1 MKNSYDEILLS
12 EKYIGMYDY
21 NSFLE
26 ENIASLKQQ
35 LSDISGPLLNDYAKQ
50 LVEAFNNNLTS
61 SDDFEHFSNLIDSFK
76 KSNIC
81 ISSEYISEISKS
93 FISNIDFSSIND
105 LLSKNIKIIR
115 SILND
120 NETDK
125 LKIDDIDFNIPFPND
140 ISVAEMEAT
149 INGEEYIEPDLN
161 YKEFNV
167 LLSTISF
174 IDDPVKA
181 TNILSQL
188 IYFADHSVDMSFKI
202 QIYSVLKE
210 QIAVLIAGGIIG
222 IAILV
227 IGILLDYFLRDNEIY
242 KKFIELKD
250 SIKKIKK

>member
-1 MKNSYDEILLS
+1 MDDIYKKYLEKLNYEDLLEKYVEILKKNYIDSTKSLFIKYSDQIAKTYLDYLKNTDSYKYLVNNLDYFMKENITISPDTLS
-12 EKYIGMYDY
+12 KISKQYISTIDYSSIYTILVNNINTIYSIFDNLENEDAEIIKSKMYDI
-21 NSFLE
+21 NF
-26 ENIASLKQQ
+26 NITYPT
-35 LSDISGPLLNDYAKQ
+35 DIS
-50 LVEAFNNNLTS
+50 
-61 SDDFEHFSNLIDSFK
+61 I
-76 KSNIC
+76 
-81 ISSEYISEISKS
+81 
-93 FISNIDFSSIND
+93 
-105 LLSKNIKIIR
+105 
-115 SILND
+115 
-120 NETDK
+120 
-125 LKIDDIDFNIPFPND
+125 
-140 ISVAEMEAT
+140 AEMEAT

>member
-1 MKNSYDEILLS
+1 MDDIYKKYLEKLNYEDLLEKYVEILKKNYIDSTKSLFIKYSDQIAKTYFDYLKNTDSYKYLVNNLDYFMKENITISPDTLS
-12 EKYIGMYDY
+12 KISKQYISTIDYSSVYTILVNNINTIHSIFDNLENEDAEIIKSKMYDI
-21 NSFLE
+21 NF
-26 ENIASLKQQ
+26 NITYPT
-35 LSDISGPLLNDYAKQ
+35 DIS
-50 LVEAFNNNLTS
+50 
-61 SDDFEHFSNLIDSFK
+61 I
-76 KSNIC
+76 
-81 ISSEYISEISKS
+81 
-93 FISNIDFSSIND
+93 
-105 LLSKNIKIIR
+105 
-115 SILND
+115 
-120 NETDK
+120 
-125 LKIDDIDFNIPFPND
+125 
-140 ISVAEMEAT
+140 AEMEAT

>member
-1 MKNSYDEILLS
+1 MDDIYKKYLEKLNYEDLLEKYVEILKKNYIDSTKSLFIKYSDQIAKTYFDYLKNTDSYKYLVNNLDYFMKENITISPDTLS
-12 EKYIGMYDY
+12 KISKQYISTIDYSSVYTILVNNINTIYSIFDNLENEDAEIIKSKMYDI
-21 NSFLE
+21 NF
-26 ENIASLKQQ
+26 NITYPT
-35 LSDISGPLLNDYAKQ
+35 DIS
-50 LVEAFNNNLTS
+50 
-61 SDDFEHFSNLIDSFK
+61 I
-76 KSNIC
+76 
-81 ISSEYISEISKS
+81 
-93 FISNIDFSSIND
+93 
-105 LLSKNIKIIR
+105 
-115 SILND
+115 
-120 NETDK
+120 
-125 LKIDDIDFNIPFPND
+125 
-140 ISVAEMEAT
+140 AEMEAT

>member
-1 MKNSYDEILLS
+1 MKENITISPDTLSKISKQYISTIDYSSIYTILVNNINTIYSIFDNLENEDAEIIKS
-12 EKYIGMYDY
+12 KMYDI
-21 NSFLE
+21 NF
-26 ENIASLKQQ
+26 NITYPT
-35 LSDISGPLLNDYAKQ
+35 DIS
-50 LVEAFNNNLTS
+50 
-61 SDDFEHFSNLIDSFK
+61 I
-76 KSNIC
+76 
-81 ISSEYISEISKS
+81 
-93 FISNIDFSSIND
+93 
-105 LLSKNIKIIR
+105 
-115 SILND
+115 
-120 NETDK
+120 
-125 LKIDDIDFNIPFPND
+125 
-140 ISVAEMEAT
+140 AEMEAT

>member
-1 MKNSYDEILLS
+1 MISIKKYLEKLNYEDLLEKYVEILKKNYIDSTKSLFIKYSDQIAKTYLDYLKNTDSYKYLVNNLDYFMKENITISPDTLS
-12 EKYIGMYDY
+12 KISKQYISTIDYSSIYTILVNNINTIYSIFDNLENEDAEIIKSKMYDI
-21 NSFLE
+21 NF
-26 ENIASLKQQ
+26 NITYPT
-35 LSDISGPLLNDYAKQ
+35 DIS
-50 LVEAFNNNLTS
+50 
-61 SDDFEHFSNLIDSFK
+61 I
-76 KSNIC
+76 
-81 ISSEYISEISKS
+81 
-93 FISNIDFSSIND
+93 
-105 LLSKNIKIIR
+105 
-115 SILND
+115 
-120 NETDK
+120 
-125 LKIDDIDFNIPFPND
+125 
-140 ISVAEMEAT
+140 AEMEAT